1 MGQLSPGFSQ
11 VIGQNCAVAVR
22 ARFLSRHQWTEE
34 RYRNQWRTIR
44 CSAVLID
51 GLGFACPQRFFQAVT
66 RCGAAHAHTR
76 QKLYLYSA
84 LSTAVRVITMAR
96 KRRYI
101 LRVLADLAAVLL
113 LIRRHTA
120 TGRVRAL
127 LCFGHNNPP
136 RFSNLER

>member
-1 MGQLSPGFSQ
+1 MGL
-11 VIGQNCAVAVR
+11 R
-22 ARFLSRHQWTEE
+22 
-34 RYRNQWRTIR
+34 
-44 CSAVLID
+44 
-51 GLGFACPQRFFQAVT
+51 FACPQVFFQAVT